1 MPALP
6 FYIADSFTQTRY
18 AGNPAGVVFAD
29 PPLSDAQMRAIAGEL
44 HLETAFVSP
53 AADPGAD
60 YQVAYYTSAERIPL
74 CGHDTIALVMVLA
87 QSGRLN
93 APATV
98 QLATDI
104 GIVAARVS
112 EDGLVTM
119 DQALPVYGQMVP
131 AGDAAEALGL
141 PLAEIEDTGLPVQVV
156 STGTPF
162 LIVPVARRAALAALA
177 PDGVRLTAFGDSLEG
192 FVAGFY
198 LWTAEVESSEAH
210 IHARCF
216 CPAVGLPEDPVTGTA
231 GAAAGAYLFRHGR
244 LAPDADGVLSFRT
257 EQGSAMGRP
266 GSAGVRLETSGGEIT
281 RVQVSGRATLVGEG
295 TLQL

>member
-1 MPALP
+1 MPSLP
-6 FYIADSFTQTRY
+6 FYIVDSFTQTRY

-29 PPLSDAQMRAIAGEL
+29 SPLSEAQMPAIAGEL

-53 AADPGAD
+53 AADPSAD
-60 YQVAYYTSAERIPL
+60 YAIAYYTAVERIPL
-74 CGHDTIALVMVLA
+74 CGHDTIALAMVLA
-87 QSGRLN
+87 QSGRV
-93 APATV
+93 AVPATLR
-98 QLATDI
+98 LATDI
-104 GIVAARVS
+104 GILAVHVA

-119 DQALPVYGQMVP
+119 DQGLPAYGQTVA

-141 PLAEIEDTGLPVQVV
+141 PVSEIEGTGLPVQVV

-162 LIVPVARRAALAALA
+162 LIVPVAHRAALAALA

-198 LWTAEVESSEAH
+198 VWTTETEQDEAQ

-231 GAAAGAYLFRHGR
+231 SAAVGAYLFRHGP
-244 LAPDADGVLSFRT
+244 LVPDAEGVLSFQT
-257 EQGSAMGRP
+257 EQGCAMGRP
-266 GSAGVRLETSGGEIT
+266 GSAGVRLETKDGQVT
-281 RVQVSGRATLVGEG
+281 RVQVSGRAMLTGEG
-295 TLQL
+295 TLWL